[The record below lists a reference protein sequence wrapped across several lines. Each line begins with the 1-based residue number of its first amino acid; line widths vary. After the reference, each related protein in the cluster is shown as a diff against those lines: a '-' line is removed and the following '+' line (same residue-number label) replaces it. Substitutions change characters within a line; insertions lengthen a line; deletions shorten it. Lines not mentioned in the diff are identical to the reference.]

1 MKKHLLHIVLQ
12 SLLLT
17 GIIYVSQTQAQNI
30 SYSYNETLRLEG
42 VDKFSEE
49 YSFASPNF
57 VFSDSENNI
66 YVSDRRLGTIRKFNR
81 SGEHQF
87 TIGERGR
94 GPGEFTEISAFYIDP
109 SKDHLIV
116 VDRMNVRAS
125 RFSLEGELL
134 ETHQLPEGSIISP
147 WMGRA
152 DQEGNH
158 YLYYRYPVL
167 PNRPRIGDDHL
178 IYQYSDDF
186 SEVTQSFAEAEL
198 FGDIEDYF
206 LSRMITGPTS
216 GIFEIKNK
224 EKVITA
230 PFIFQGSIFNFYNN
244 EGEWELKN
252 TLRSSV
258 HTDVAY
264 EQIDASDPPE
274 YARVMGT
281 SRGTLAG
288 IIYSAT
294 IGLHI
299 TEEGKLA
306 HYVHTID
313 EEHRNGEIGVN
324 LFNLETDEFLGYTKI
339 DEFSKELSS
348 DSQTGLTL
356 QIKSNSENRI
366 YLVDG
371 RSKDGTEI
379 VVAEI
384 NFSVEN

>member
-30 SYSYNETLRLEG
+30 SYSYNETLRLGE

-167 PNRPRIGDDHL
+167 PNRPR
-178 IYQYSDDF
+178 
-186 SEVTQSFAEAEL
+186 
-198 FGDIEDYF
+198 
-206 LSRMITGPTS
+206 
-216 GIFEIKNK
+216 
-224 EKVITA
+224 
-230 PFIFQGSIFNFYNN
+230 
-244 EGEWELKN
+244 
-252 TLRSSV
+252 
-258 HTDVAY
+258 
-264 EQIDASDPPE
+264 
-274 YARVMGT
+274 
-281 SRGTLAG
+281 
-288 IIYSAT
+288 
-294 IGLHI
+294 
-299 TEEGKLA
+299 
-306 HYVHTID
+306 
-313 EEHRNGEIGVN
+313 
-324 LFNLETDEFLGYTKI
+324 
-339 DEFSKELSS
+339 
-348 DSQTGLTL
+348 
-356 QIKSNSENRI
+356 
-366 YLVDG
+366 
-371 RSKDGTEI
+371 
-379 VVAEI
+379 
-384 NFSVEN
+384 